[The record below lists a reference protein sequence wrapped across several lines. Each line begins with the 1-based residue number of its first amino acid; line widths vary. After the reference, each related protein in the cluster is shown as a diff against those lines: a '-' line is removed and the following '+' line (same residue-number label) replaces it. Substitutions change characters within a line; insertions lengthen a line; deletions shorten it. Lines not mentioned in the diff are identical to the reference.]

1 MTKELQN
8 ILMQKKSDLLNEI
21 NGLLYRSIKKDYLRK
36 LEEVVSTLP
45 DVDIETLY
53 LSIGWNDVVRL
64 AVASFLSNFE
74 EELSKLETER
84 DKQYRLSCD
93 SKRERKERE
102 EALKRIS

>member
-1 MTKELQN
+1 M
-8 ILMQKKSDLLNEI
+8 
-21 NGLLYRSIKKDYLRK
+21 RK

-84 DKQYRLSCD
+84 DKQYRLS
-93 SKRERKERE
+93 
-102 EALKRIS
+102 L